1 MGGPGN
7 SGAKEPGAPPDAS
20 SDMSAQMHPGT
31 APSMPLATPP
41 ATMTGSGAGTD
52 AAFDRWLRQELSRL
66 YDSALSEPVP
76 PELLR
81 LLQDDEKA

>member
-1 MGGPGN
+1 MAGPGN

-20 SDMSAQMHPGT
+20 SDMSAQLHPGT
-31 APSMPLATPP
+31 APLMPLAMPL
-41 ATMTGSGAGTD
+41 ASMAGSGAGAD

-81 LLQDDEKA
+81 LLQDDAKA

>member
-1 MGGPGN
+1 MGGRGK
-7 SGAKEPGAPPDAS
+7 GGVAEPGAEPGGAPGAS
-20 SDMSAQMHPGT
+20 SDMSAHLHTPV
-31 APSMPLATPP
+31 ASSPP
-41 ATMTGSGAGTD
+41 AAAMAGTD

-81 LLQDDEKA
+81 LLQEDGKP